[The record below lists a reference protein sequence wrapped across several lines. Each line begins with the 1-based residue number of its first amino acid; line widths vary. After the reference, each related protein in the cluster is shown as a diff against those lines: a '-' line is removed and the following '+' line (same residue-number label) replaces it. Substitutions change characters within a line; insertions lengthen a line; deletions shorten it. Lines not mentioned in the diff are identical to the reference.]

1 MAHPEI
7 SVIIPFYNVGR
18 FAPYCMNSLLTQ
30 TFEDFE
36 LLCVDDGSTDDT
48 PAILDAYARQDVRV
62 RVIHKQHGGLQAA
75 ARNEAI
81 PLTCGKYLAFVD
93 GDDFV
98 SPYYLQ
104 SMLAAMDGATDTMVC
119 MPFLLVDEKD
129 ILSGRSIYSKP
140 DSWAMPQVASR
151 PEREEFAELLA
162 HDVVTES
169 CCGKLIP
176 RAAIGQGFFPTGRLY
191 EDLAAIGKLAVWAQR
206 YALLDE
212 PAYGYVMRGGSTV
225 HKRRVGV
232 EQVDDYHFAIDE
244 FRRLVGP
251 LLASGSKGLVY
262 REALALSRLH
272 TLVHDGETDASLRG
286 RVDARVHDYLQRHL
300 DEIRRD
306 PYASAVSKA
315 RFRLLANNSRLYDT
329 VYHAAK
335 RKAR

>member
-1 MAHPEI
+1 MANPEI

-18 FAPYCMNSLLTQ
+18 FVPYCMNSLLAQ

-48 PAILDAYARQDVRV
+48 PAILDAYARQDARV
-62 RVIHKQHGGLQAA
+62 RVIHKRHGGLQAA

-81 PLTCGKYLAFVD
+81 PLTRGKYLAFVD

-98 SPYYLQ
+98 GPYYLQ
-104 SMLAAMDGATDTMVC
+104 SMLDAMDGAVDTMVC
-119 MPFLLVDEKD
+119 MPYLLVDEKE
-129 ILSGRSIYSKP
+129 ILSGRSIYSRP
-140 DSWAMPQVASR
+140 DDWTMPQVASR
-151 PEREEFAELLA
+151 PAREEFAELLA
-162 HDVVTES
+162 RDVVTES
-169 CCGKLIP
+169 CWGKLMP
-176 RAAIGQGFFPTGRLY
+176 RAAFGQGFFPAGRLY
-191 EDLAAIGKLAVWAQR
+191 EDLAAIGKSTVWAER
-206 YALLDE
+206 YVLLDE

-225 HKRRVGV
+225 HKKRVA
-232 EQVDDYHFAIDE
+232 EKQVDDYLFAIEE

-251 LLASGSKGLVY
+251 LLDENSKGLVY

-272 TLVHDGETDASLRG
+272 TLVHDGETDASLRE

-300 DEIRRD
+300 DDIMRD
-306 PYASAVSKA
+306 PHASAMSKV
-315 RFRLLANNSRLYDT
+315 RFRLLRDNPGLYDA